1 MPLSEWAKN
10 NATLGN
16 AIMIGGLLVGIGAYY
31 KGTEA
36 RYDAYLFRLAN
47 VEEDVKQLK
56 QQVVDGT
63 GNTKEIKWKV
73 DQLASDVAEIK
84 NDVKATRRAVQ

>member
-1 MPLSEWAKN
+1 MTVSEWAKSN
-10 NATLGN
+10 LTLGN
-16 AIMIGGLLVGIGAYY
+16 AIMIGMLLVGIGAYY

-36 RYDAYLFRLAN
+36 RYEAYLYRLAT
-47 VEEDVKQLK
+47 VEEDVKVLK
-56 QQVVDGT
+56 QQYADGS
-63 GNTKEIKWKV
+63 GSTKEIRWKV

>member
-1 MPLSEWAKN
+1 MSMSDWAKAN
-10 NATLGN
+10 LTLGN
-16 AIMIGGLLVGIGAYY
+16 AVMIASLLIGIGAYY

-36 RYDAYLFRLAN
+36 RYDAYIYRLTV
-47 VEEDVKQLK
+47 VEQDVKTLK
-56 QQVVDGT
+56 QDIAEGT
-63 GNTKEIKWKV
+63 GSTKEIKWKV